1 MLNVFLATLIA
12 LQASPPAPTAASRP
26 AELPAPAEQVMA
38 VPDELRA
45 AFRERVVDARRSP
58 KQRLN
63 RLVEF
68 VFDKNGLG
76 VEYQPDASLTV
87 GEAFQQRKA
96 NCLSSTLL
104 VVALAREAGLNAYGQ
119 QIGRVLS
126 WGSAGEIVMQSMHAN
141 AIIEVEGR
149 RYVVDVDASDAT
161 AATDALHPVS
171 DEQLLALY
179 YGNRAMEL
187 MVAGRQSEAK
197 PWLEMALRYAPD
209 DPTLL
214 NNAGVLS
221 MRTGDAAAAEKY
233 FLSAIG
239 KEPELMSGLSNLV
252 AYYRKI
258 GDESRVAFWQSRAEK
273 VLRKDPYYQFTL
285 GRQLEQ
291 SGNYAEAAK
300 QYRRAIDLNRN
311 EHQFHFG
318 LARVYFNLGD
328 FRGAD
333 RQLSIAHKLSIGSA
347 RERYGDKL
355 AALRK
360 LYL

>member
-1 MLNVFLATLIA
+1 MLNALLATLLA
-12 LQASPPAPTAASRP
+12 LQIPNSVPP
-26 AELPAPAEQVMA
+26 AELPPPPEKVLA
-38 VPDELRA
+38 VPEELRK
-45 AFRERVVDARRSP
+45 AFRDRVVDARRSP
-58 KQRLN
+58 KQRLS

-76 VEYQPDASLTV
+76 IEYQPDASLTV
-87 GEAFQQRKA
+87 EEAFQERKV

-119 QIGRVLS
+119 QIDRVLS

-149 RYVVDVDASDAT
+149 RYVVDVDASEAT

-171 DEQLLALY
+171 DQQLLALY

-187 MVAGRQSEAK
+187 MVAGRQSEAT
-197 PWLEMALRYAPD
+197 PWIDAALRYAPD

-221 MRTGDAAAAEKY
+221 LRTGNPAAAEAY
-233 FLSAIG
+233 FKNAIG
-239 KEPELMSGLSNLV
+239 QKPELMSALSNLV
-252 AYYRKI
+252 AFYKNR
-258 GDESRVAFWQSRAEK
+258 GDSERAGMWRTRAEK

-285 GRQLEQ
+285 ARQFEQ
-291 SGNYAEAAK
+291 AGNYSEAARM
-300 QYRRAIDLNRN
+300 YRRAIALNRK
-311 EHQFHFG
+311 EHRFHFG
-318 LARVYFNLGD
+318 LARIYFTLGD

-333 RQLSIAHKLSIGSA
+333 RELSVAYKLSIGND
-347 RERYGDKL
+347 RDRYGDKL

-360 LYL
+360 LRM